1 MAAVAAMAMLASES
15 AAMVS
20 VRVFM
25 LRVGCWVNW
34 IGSVG
39 GKAELRSSLICC
51 LPLSAPLLNYKKTV
65 NKKI

>member
-25 LRVGCWVNW
+25 LRLGCWMNW

-39 GKAELRSSLICC
+39 GKAELSSSLICSF
-51 LPLSAPLLNYKKTV
+51 P
-65 NKKI
+65 